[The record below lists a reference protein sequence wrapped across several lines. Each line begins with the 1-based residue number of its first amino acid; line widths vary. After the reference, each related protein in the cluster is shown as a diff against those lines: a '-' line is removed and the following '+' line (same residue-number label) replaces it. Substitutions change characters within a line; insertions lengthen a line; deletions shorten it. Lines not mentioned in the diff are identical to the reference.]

1 MMNRHDIW
9 YTSHNRAPL
18 QGVGSLQANKQHI
31 STVIPGNKQF
41 LIPVFQRDY
50 SWGERQCAQLWDD
63 VLRVSGQPPER
74 SHFFGPIVLAPASV
88 GTAFQKWLVVDGQQ
102 RITTLTLLLT
112 ALRDHVEAVGGL
124 QSAAALVEASY
135 LRNVHH
141 SGDQVRKLVLR
152 RRDDE
157 TLRSRVERT
166 LPPDLPSPA
175 IEDVYG
181 FFRER
186 LRGLDD
192 WKPVE
197 EGVAKLV
204 VVEVTVESSDD
215 AQLIFESLNST
226 GVDLSQSDQIRNFVL
241 MGLSEPEQTR
251 LYHEHWQRIEEW
263 FGGDRGALDS
273 FARDYVAL
281 RTKARK
287 QPRSDGIYFAFK
299 NAFEVLKE
307 EDGGVSGA
315 LESMTLA
322 SRRYA
327 EFAFGRASDPE
338 ISNLLGRARRLAE
351 APALL
356 IMELSGLHDAGR
368 LSRSD
373 FVACLELIVSYLMRR
388 AACGLQTRGYWSIFA
403 RLAYE
408 LDAEVPRD
416 SLEIGMA
423 TLPPTYRFPNDA
435 EFGDALRDTDLHGR
449 YFCRQLLDGLETLGH
464 KERAPDTS
472 SLTIEHVM
480 PQTLSY
486 AWRRML
492 GNNSDEVHAHW
503 LHRLGNL
510 TLTGY
515 NAEYSNST
523 FQEKR
528 DRPGGF
534 RESAVL
540 LNKDVAAE
548 TEWTSKQ
555 MEDRG
560 RRLADRAGRIWP
572 RLRMNEETLHEARK
586 RKMRRLAEEK
596 PASRVKM
603 KEEARRLFEA
613 LQPRVLDL
621 GTSGEVIEMSE
632 NAVQVSYHQP
642 ECFLEVLPRTNYL
655 TLSLPLD
662 FNEVDDIEG
671 AADGT
676 TWKFVV
682 GSEHPTGVIFHVRS
696 VADIEGALEVIRRS
710 FSSVR

>member
-1 MMNRHDIW
+1 MRQTVRRH
-9 YTSHNRAPL
+9 R
-18 QGVGSLQANKQHI
+18 GVGSLQANKQHI

-112 ALRDHVEAVGGL
+112 ALRDHVEALGGL
-124 QSAAALVEASY
+124 QPAAALVEASY

-197 EGVAKLV
+197 VGVAKLV
-204 VVEVTVESSDD
+204 VVEVTVEFSDD

-281 RTKARK
+281 RTRARK

-299 NAFEVLKE
+299 NAFEALKE

-327 EFAFGRASDPE
+327 EFAFGRAADPE

-356 IMELSGLHDAGR
+356 IMKLSGLHDAGC

-388 AACGLQTRGYWSIFA
+388 AACGLQTRGVLVHLRQA
-403 RLAYE
+403 RLRTRRGGAAR
-408 LDAEVPRD
+408 LSGDGD
-416 SLEIGMA
+416 
-423 TLPPTYRFPNDA
+423 
-435 EFGDALRDTDLHGR
+435 GDAPPNLPVP
-449 YFCRQLLDGLETLGH
+449 
-464 KERAPDTS
+464 K
-472 SLTIEHVM
+472 
-480 PQTLSY
+480 
-486 AWRRML
+486 RR
-492 GNNSDEVHAHW
+492 
-503 LHRLGNL
+503 
-510 TLTGY
+510 
-515 NAEYSNST
+515 
-523 FQEKR
+523 
-528 DRPGGF
+528 
-534 RESAVL
+534 
-540 LNKDVAAE
+540 
-548 TEWTSKQ
+548 
-555 MEDRG
+555 
-560 RRLADRAGRIWP
+560 
-572 RLRMNEETLHEARK
+572 
-586 RKMRRLAEEK
+586 
-596 PASRVKM
+596 
-603 KEEARRLFEA
+603 
-613 LQPRVLDL
+613 
-621 GTSGEVIEMSE
+621 
-632 NAVQVSYHQP
+632 
-642 ECFLEVLPRTNYL
+642 
-655 TLSLPLD
+655 
-662 FNEVDDIEG
+662 
-671 AADGT
+671 
-676 TWKFVV
+676 
-682 GSEHPTGVIFHVRS
+682 
-696 VADIEGALEVIRRS
+696 
-710 FSSVR
+710 